1 MFVRTEWVSNVQ
13 TQSFFLRLCLKQ
25 RSKIQQ
31 ESDDVIDADDE
42 DDHLIEA
49 SASDVEEEC
58 FREARNTVMDEIGLK
73 HPVLFDIYDVCS
85 LARDA
90 RLPSL
95 KVKML
100 RDMCKHFLARNQNAR
115 YKCSTSCKN
124 GGNDFGV
131 QLLCNLVM
139 TSTRYANAISF
150 FTRTLQT
157 YEQRLLCRQM

>member
-1 MFVRTEWVSNVQ
+1 MRHWQKPNPEKVAKDIRTACTIDGETMFVRTEWLSNVQ
-13 TQSFFLRLCLKQ
+13 TQSFFSRLCLKQ

-49 SASDVEEEC
+49 SASDVDEEC

-85 LARDA
+85 LAREA

-100 RDMCKHFLARNQNAR
+100 RDMCKHFELAFKMQDTNAAPLA
-115 YKCSTSCKN
+115 KMEEMISECSC
-124 GGNDFGV
+124 
-131 QLLCNLVM
+131 
-139 TSTRYANAISF
+139 YAI
-150 FTRTLQT
+150 
-157 YEQRLLCRQM
+157 